1 MVSFVWYFLM
11 SKRLYKIFTAVTTNI
26 GRAKEKFNELKY
38 LGNDNCCTLILA
50 TAGKYKD
57 KP

>member
-1 MVSFVWYFLM
+1 M

-50 TAGKYKD
+50 TAGKYRD